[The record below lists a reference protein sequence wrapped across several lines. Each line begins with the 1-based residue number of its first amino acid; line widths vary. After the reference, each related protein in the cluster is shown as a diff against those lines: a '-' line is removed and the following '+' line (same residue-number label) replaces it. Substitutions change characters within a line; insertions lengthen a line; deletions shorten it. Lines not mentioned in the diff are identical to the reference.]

1 MPNAVLPQDILEPDL
16 LRLDRLSRHRAGRP
30 AVQDLSLTL
39 KRGQVLGLLGVNG
52 AGKSTTLSMIA
63 GALRPDSGTIALNGE
78 DFLEHPERARR
89 LIGWLPERAPQWPE
103 LTVGEHLDTHGRLRG
118 LNGVALKQAREAI
131 VERLELGPLQRR
143 LAGVLS
149 QGQRQRLGLAC
160 ALVHKPALLVLDEP
174 ANALDP
180 IQVAALRTLIREQVS
195 AGTTVILSTHLLA
208 EVTAVCDRVAIL
220 HEGRLHHDGPITDGD
235 HKALEQTFFDIA
247 MRGGDSTPS
256 ADRSRA
262 A

>member
-1 MPNAVLPQDILEPDL
+1 MTLPNDAPHGPL
-16 LRLDRLSRHRAGRP
+16 LRLDHIHRRRAGRP

-39 KRGQVLGLLGVNG
+39 PRGQVLGLLGVNG

-63 GALRPDSGTIALNGE
+63 GALRPDSGGIKLNGE
-78 DFLEHPERARR
+78 DFLEQPELARQ
-89 LIGWLPERAPQWPE
+89 LIGWLPERAPIWPE
-103 LTVGEHLDTHGRLRG
+103 LTVSEHLDAHGRLRDLHG
-118 LNGVALKQAREAI
+118 AALREARTAI
-131 VERLELGPLQRR
+131 IERLELQPLARR

-160 ALVHKPALLVLDEP
+160 AMLHRPALLVLDEP

-180 IQVAALRTLIREQVS
+180 VQVAALRRLIREQAA
-195 AGTTVILSTHLLA
+195 AGTAVILSTHLLT

-220 HEGRLHHDGPITDGD
+220 HDGRLQHDGAVSADD
-235 HKALEQTFFDIA
+235 HAALEKTFFQIA
-247 MRGGDSTPS
+247 INHSP
-256 ADRSRA
+256 AQA